1 MGVEKTLFEFHLD
14 TFLLDEQD
22 LDIAFRHL
30 NAISNI
36 IKRHEAFFKTK
47 SLFYIE
53 HNPTKNYIKF
63 ITRGEAVT
71 CVNPR
76 NFICLWGMYYSP
88 DTEIFY
94 ANKSD
99 VGAIPILSLATLE
112 KRLQFKIRN
121 DFFKKALAYKIS
133 GNIANFFETEDDE
146 DVDNFQLLISCLQ
159 NSLQESQVDI
169 NQVKKTLM
177 DAVFVCTL
185 LINNLRVFFTLEEDW
200 LTNFK
205 LYGISASFVPN
216 LYIFANKLDD
226 LKKLSLDNVVDINI
240 TTNDVSNSLYRALNK
255 EEIKEYFI
263 KSSSSIE
270 SAEKAVADLLE
281 PLKLKI
287 SKRALNSFNK
297 SEIEA
302 GQEKYAGDYK
312 DMNTNFLYKR
322 GLLDRRFSVIF
333 NKISKSVL
341 NEVS

>member
-1 MGVEKTLFEFHLD
+1 MGVEKILFEFHLD
-14 TFLLDEQD
+14 TFLSDAQN
-22 LDIAFRHL
+22 LDIVFHSI
-30 NAISNI
+30 NAIKAV
-36 IKRHEAFFKTK
+36 IKRYEAFFKTK

-53 HNPTKNYIKF
+53 FNNIYNIKVVA
-63 ITRGEAVT
+63 RGEAVT

-99 VGAIPILSLATLE
+99 VGAIPILSLTTLE

-133 GNIANFFETEDDE
+133 GNIANFFETEDGE

-169 NQVKKTLM
+169 NQVKKTLL

-185 LINNLRVFFTLEEDW
+185 LINNLRNFLFLTEDW
-200 LTNFK
+200 QTNFK
-205 LYGISASFVPN
+205 LYGISTSFVPN

-263 KSSSSIE
+263 KTSSSIE
-270 SAEKAVADLLE
+270 SAEKAVTDLLE
-281 PLKLKI
+281 PLKLNV

-297 SEIEA
+297 SEIEP

-333 NKISKSVL
+333 NKISNSVL